1 MVSPPVSLRICPRL
15 KMLSDPL
22 RCLRKQYEAKMVT
35 YLVVGAVGL
44 TFLMLVSDSQ
54 TGRQGIALKGG
65 AAMLLASGF
74 YGVANAALA
83 T

>member
-1 MVSPPVSLRICPRL
+1 
-15 KMLSDPL
+15 
-22 RCLRKQYEAKMVT
+22 MVT

-54 TGRQGIALKGG
+54 TGWQGIALKGG